1 MCPAILF
8 MKELSVFIDESG
20 DFGNFEPHCRYYI
33 VSFVFHDQAVDISSQ
48 VSVLDQKLDNL
59 NIDHVVHTGP
69 ILRREPPYNHLQIQ
83 ERKRILNAFV
93 AFLRHVDVSYVCF
106 LVDKK
111 YINDPM
117 KLISDLSRQISQ
129 FLQQHTSFF
138 HSFNVV
144 KVYYDNG
151 QTELTKILASVL
163 PIYLNNVVFN
173 KVSPKDYKLFQAAD
187 YVCTFRLL
195 KEKLDKDCLTKSDLK
210 FFSGKRELKKT
221 YLAPL
226 LTKTFL

>member
-1 MCPAILF
+1 
-8 MKELSVFIDESG
+8 
-20 DFGNFEPHCRYYI
+20 
-33 VSFVFHDQAVDISSQ
+33 
-48 VSVLDQKLDNL
+48 
-59 NIDHVVHTGP
+59 
-69 ILRREPPYNHLQIQ
+69 
-83 ERKRILNAFV
+83 
-93 AFLRHVDVSYVCF
+93 
-106 LVDKK
+106 
-111 YINDPM
+111 M

-195 KEKLDKDCLTKSDLK
+195 KEKLDNDCLTKSDLK

-221 YLAPL
+221 YLVPL
-226 LTKTFL
+226 LSKTFL

>member
-1 MCPAILF
+1 MSAFFVELDAS
-8 MKELSVFIDESG
+8 MKEPSTIVPLLKRRPLSVSCF
-20 DFGNFEPHCRYYI
+20 
-33 VSFVFHDQAVDISSQ
+33 
-48 VSVLDQKLDNL
+48 L
-59 NIDHVVHTGP
+59 NNSKTCLSKP
-69 ILRREPPYNHLQIQ
+69 FLSRRC
-83 ERKRILNAFV
+83 RKRRIVVSSGHFESIV
-93 AFLRHVDVSYVCF
+93 RPTKRRHANESCSVSSH
-106 LVDKK
+106 
-111 YINDPM
+111 
-117 KLISDLSRQISQ
+117 SDLSRQISQ

-195 KEKLDKDCLTKSDLK
+195 KEKLDNDYLTKSDLK

-226 LTKTFL
+226 LTKIFL